1 MSKYTHC
8 GYSDESSWNQG
19 RYRSVSLVTGSVDD
33 LDAMERALDEAL
45 KEWGIWGEL
54 KWQGLKGSQKVQ
66 AAIQVLH
73 IAADYAAMQK
83 CRVDTLIWDAEDA
96 RHKVRGR
103 DDLQNLERM
112 YYHILRNVTQER
124 WPNSATWLLLPD
136 EHNAINWDTL
146 ERCLDAASK
155 RFHPQLRLP
164 GATRFR
170 YRVKSAKSD
179 KYRLTQL
186 ADLFAGVAAFS
197 WHQHSEFHLWQDEQ
211 SSQQSLFKDMPLFE
225 DMQCN
230 ASNSSRSRFPVLLE
244 LIRVCR
250 QNKFGL
256 SNQPG
261 GLQTLTYKRN
271 KQITFWFYRPQ
282 GDYDKAPVKDKV
294 RGKAG
299 R

>member
-8 GYSDESSWNQG
+8 GFSDESSWNQG

-33 LDAMERALDEAL
+33 LKAMERALDEAL
-45 KEWGIWGEL
+45 KKWGIREL
-54 KWQGLKGSQKVQ
+54 KWKDLNGSQKEQ
-66 AAIQVLH
+66 AAIQVLR
-73 IAADYAAMQK
+73 IVADYAAKQK

-112 YYHILRNVTQER
+112 CYHILRNVTQER
-124 WPNSATWLLLPD
+124 WPNSESWLLLPD
-136 EHNAINWDTL
+136 EHNAIDWDTL
-146 ERCLDAASK
+146 EQCLDAASK
-155 RFHPQLRLP
+155 RFRPQLRLP

-170 YRVKSAKSD
+170 YLIKPVKSD

-186 ADLFAGVAAFS
+186 ADLFAGVSAFS
-197 WHQHSEFHLWQDEQ
+197 WHQHSEFRLWESEQ
-211 SSQQSLFKDMPLFE
+211 SGQQSLFE

-230 ASNSSRSRFPVLLE
+230 ASNSSRSRFRVLRE
-244 LIRVCR
+244 LIRVCH

-261 GLQTLTYKRN
+261 GLQTPAYNAN

-294 RGKAG
+294 RDKAG